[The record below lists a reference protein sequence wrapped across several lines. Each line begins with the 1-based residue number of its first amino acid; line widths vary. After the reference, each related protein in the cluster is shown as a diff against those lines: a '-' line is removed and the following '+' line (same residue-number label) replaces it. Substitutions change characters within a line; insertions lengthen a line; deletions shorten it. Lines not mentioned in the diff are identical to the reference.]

1 MNKLEVLPDAEA
13 VSQAAADQFI
23 AASAESIEE
32 RGAFMVS
39 LAGGST
45 PGGAYQRLAEAHL
58 APLINWRKVHLFW
71 SDERGVPPDHPES
84 NYRMARDSFIEKVPV
99 PQANVHR
106 IQTELDPDLAAAAYS
121 EELKDVFGDEAVPRF
136 DLILLGMG
144 DDGHTASLFP
154 GTGALNEAHRWV
166 VPNYVEAL
174 KAWRVTLTP
183 RVLNAARLI
192 VFLVTGS
199 RKSERL
205 SQVLRGERDPQAMPA
220 QLVEPRNGKL
230 LWIVDQAA
238 AAKL

>member
-1 MNKLEVLPDAEA
+1 
-13 VSQAAADQFI
+13 
-23 AASAESIEE
+23 
-32 RGAFMVS
+32 
-39 LAGGST
+39 
-45 PGGAYQRLAEAHL
+45 
-58 APLINWRKVHLFW
+58 
-71 SDERGVPPDHPES
+71 
-84 NYRMARDSFIEKVPV
+84 MARDSFIEKVPV

-205 SQVLRGERDPQAMPA
+205 SQVLHGERDPQAMPA